1 MMGGFGTPVAFG
13 LCLLGALGA
22 LPARAD
28 ELKVQV
34 AEVGRSVDLARG
46 RQEFVTV
53 VLEISGVPAARLAQV
68 QPLREDFTLLSG
80 KTSLP
85 CRWLRGGTAPDD
97 PSRLRFT
104 LGFAPPPAKVRKVD
118 LRVNLPRLD
127 AEDRLEVRLDDLRTG
142 GAEQQRKGPGWE
154 VTVDEFGPQA
164 YTPPALLPSG
174 KYISKGGPVDAR
186 VFRKADAGEVP
197 PTQAIRLTFYSHS
210 VELYDATLDVS
221 GSLLVA
227 GGPSAPMLSAL
238 LKRDP
243 SRSVKD
249 PPYGPFVH
257 AEFYFAVPPK
267 GRTTGVA
274 LTFRRRV
281 ENAPRQ
287 PLVLRDLPVPGSR

>member
-1 MMGGFGTPVAFG
+1 LTLA
-13 LCLLGALGA
+13 LCLLGA

-46 RQEFVTV
+46 RQEFITL
-53 VLEISGVPAARLAQV
+53 VLEISGVPPVRLAQV
-68 QPLREDFTLLSG
+68 QPLREDFTLLAG
-80 KTSLP
+80 KAPLP

-104 LGFAPPPAKVRKVD
+104 LGFSLPPPKVKKVD
-118 LRVNLPRLD
+118 LRVNLPRLG
-127 AEDRLEVRLDDLRTG
+127 AEDRLEVRLDDLKTG

-154 VTVDEFGPQA
+154 INVDEFGPQA
-164 YTPPALLPSG
+164 YTPPALPASG

-186 VFRKADAGEVP
+186 VFRKADAAVTP
-197 PTQAIRLTFYSHS
+197 PAQAIRLTFYSRS

-221 GSLLVA
+221 GLLIVA
-227 GGPSAPMLSAL
+227 GGSSTPLLSAL

-267 GRTTGVA
+267 GRATGVA
-274 LTFRRRV
+274 LTFHRRA

-287 PLVLRDLPVPGSR
+287 PLLIRDLPVPGGR